1 MPRQLPWLNKGSG
14 SRTQT
19 KQPAKAKAG
28 TAAPSDIDD
37 DFFDGTVLAGASKG
51 KGKAVQVDEESDK
64 ESPILTSTGSG
75 SRDGVRKVRA
85 PSSSPP
91 PIADHVQPEV
101 EEMRKGISKFEL
113 RDDEWM
119 MVEDEFLETAK
130 LFTRHMRLAEYQDL
144 KEQIEAKKRE
154 QVQAPRQT
162 VAGGKL
168 SAEKSMKK
176 KAEVQEKRQRKALQD
191 VFALQDDDNNA
202 EVQASSFTARPS
214 TATLK
219 QPPGSST
226 VQDPDSDDLDAPMS
240 TFKRPPS
247 RPIASKASPASGM
260 RSVPPTGQKSAL
272 PTDPTSTFTKPAL
285 PVPKRPVGT
294 ARRSRFNID
303 MFDDYTPPADIASPQ
318 PAVHDTKSRFLS
330 KPALPSS
337 PVKAKMENKV
347 NDDWGSG
354 FSKQTAERIAK
365 RKAERE
371 KEQETRKKNAK
382 LDDIPT
388 FLV

>member
-202 EVQASSFTARPS
+202 E
-214 TATLK
+214 
-219 QPPGSST
+219 
-226 VQDPDSDDLDAPMS
+226 
-240 TFKRPPS
+240 
-247 RPIASKASPASGM
+247 
-260 RSVPPTGQKSAL
+260 
-272 PTDPTSTFTKPAL
+272 
-285 PVPKRPVGT
+285 
-294 ARRSRFNID
+294 
-303 MFDDYTPPADIASPQ
+303 
-318 PAVHDTKSRFLS
+318 
-330 KPALPSS
+330 
-337 PVKAKMENKV
+337 AKMENKV